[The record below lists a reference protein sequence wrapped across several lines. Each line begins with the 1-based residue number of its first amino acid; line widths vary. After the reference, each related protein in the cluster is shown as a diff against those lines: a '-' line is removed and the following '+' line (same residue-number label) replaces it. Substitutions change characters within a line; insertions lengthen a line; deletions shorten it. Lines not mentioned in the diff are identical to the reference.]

1 LPSRATIADA
11 LCAAR
16 VKYGVE
22 RRRGGLLPWFIL
34 YDVCAI
40 IVIVIA
46 YTAQIGW
53 LLSHGA
59 PSWIIWTKLY
69 YAKLIWALASF
80 PFVIF
85 VVPVIGETLH
95 QSKATG
101 YDQAGKLTPQLTGAK
116 MKRKIKREKEEQEKA
131 MVAAERAG
139 SDDNPEDQQAAV
151 RIQSMFRGTQTR
163 RGRTM
168 RHVISLRT
176 PVGLFVPASTIEN
189 WFAPSRGAGVDMVSA
204 D

>member
-1 LPSRATIADA
+1 MTDSRSVLLRGAAWSPIPADA

-69 YAKLIWALASF
+69 YAKLMCALADFS
-80 PFVIF
+80 FVI
-85 VVPVIGETLH
+85 
-95 QSKATG
+95 
-101 YDQAGKLTPQLTGAK
+101 
-116 MKRKIKREKEEQEKA
+116 
-131 MVAAERAG
+131 
-139 SDDNPEDQQAAV
+139 DNLQPEA
-151 RIQSMFRGTQTR
+151 
-163 RGRTM
+163 
-168 RHVISLRT
+168 LN
-176 PVGLFVPASTIEN
+176 PKP
-189 WFAPSRGAGVDMVSA
+189 
-204 D
+204 